1 MGVINLAELKPG
13 MVLAED
19 LRDRNGRFLLAKGTR
34 LTLKHLRILKIW
46 GVIEVNIE
54 GISQKNVESNTG
66 AQIDPAI
73 METAEKEIRERFVHT
88 DLDHPATREL
98 FRLCT
103 LRKAEELDITDSEA
117 KLEHHDSYE
126 RNMDANEI
134 LEDTTT
140 EMSPLE
146 FIRDDISLSTLPDIF
161 ILIKETINDPKSS
174 ARDIAEAISKDT
186 NISAKLLK
194 LVNSAF
200 YGFPSKIDTISR
212 AVAIVGTKHLSILTF
227 GIYIINAFKNI
238 SWDLIDMKSF
248 WEHSIV
254 CGTIARILASH
265 KNIQNTERLFVAG
278 LLHDIGR
285 LVFYNSTSINARNI
299 ILKAR
304 NSHSLLYEIEHE
316 IMNFD
321 HTELGKLILKKWKL
335 PMSLE
340 NIVKYH
346 HYPMLSND
354 PLEPAIVHLSD
365 IMTNALGMGSSGER
379 FVPPLDQDAWT
390 CIGLSPN
397 ILALTIKQMEH
408 QVRELVKFLVLD
420 ER

>member
-1 MGVINLAELKPG
+1 MGVINLAELKSG
-13 MVLAED
+13 MVLAEEV
-19 LRDRNGRFLLAKGTR
+19 RDRNGRFLLAKGTR
-34 LTLKHLRILKIW
+34 LTLKYLRILKIW

-54 GISQKNVESNTG
+54 GISQRNVESNTG
-66 AQIDPAI
+66 AQIDPTI

-88 DLDHPATREL
+88 DLAHPATREL

-103 LRKAEELDITDSEA
+103 LRKAEEIDITDSEA
-117 KLEHHDSYE
+117 RLENHDSHE
-126 RNMDANEI
+126 RNMETNET

-140 EMSPLE
+140 EINPIE
-146 FIRDDISLSTLPDIF
+146 CIRDDIGLSTLPDIF
-161 ILIKETINDPKSS
+161 ILIKETIDDPKSS
-174 ARDIAEAISKDT
+174 SRDIAEAISKDT

-200 YGFPSKIDTISR
+200 YGFPSRIDTISR

-227 GIYIINAFKNI
+227 GIYIISAFKNI
-238 SWDLIDMKSF
+238 SWGLVDMNSF
-248 WEHSIV
+248 WEHSVV

-285 LVFYNSTSINARNI
+285 LVLYNSTPINAKNI
-299 ILKAR
+299 ISKAR

-365 IMTNALGMGSSGER
+365 IMTNALGMGSSGEQ
-379 FVPPLDQDAWT
+379 FVPPLNQDAWT

-397 ILALTIKQMEH
+397 ILALTIKQMGH
-408 QVRELVKFLVLD
+408 QVQDLIKFLVSD

>member
-13 MVLAED
+13 MVLAEE

-34 LTLKHLRILKIW
+34 LTLKYLRILKIW

-66 AQIDPAI
+66 VQIDPAI
-73 METAEKEIRERFVHT
+73 IETAEKEIRKRFVHT

-103 LRKAEELDITDSEA
+103 LRKAEELDITNSEA

-140 EMSPLE
+140 KINPIE
-146 FIRDDISLSTLPDIF
+146 FIQDDISLSTLPDIF
-161 ILIKETINDPKSS
+161 ILIKETIDDPKSS
-174 ARDIAEAISKDT
+174 SRDIAEAISKDT

-200 YGFPSKIDTISR
+200 YSFPSKIDTISR
-212 AVAIVGTKHLSILTF
+212 AVAIVGTKHLSILAF
-227 GIYIINAFKNI
+227 GIYIINEFKNI
-238 SWDLIDMKSF
+238 SWDLVDMKSF

-285 LVFYNSTSINARNI
+285 LIFYNSTSINAKNI
-299 ILKAR
+299 ISKAR

-321 HTELGKLILKKWKL
+321 HTEIGKLILKKWKL

-354 PLEPAIVHLSD
+354 PLEPAIVHL
-365 IMTNALGMGSSGER
+365 
-379 FVPPLDQDAWT
+379 
-390 CIGLSPN
+390 
-397 ILALTIKQMEH
+397 
-408 QVRELVKFLVLD
+408 
-420 ER
+420 

>member
-13 MVLAED
+13 MVLAEE
-19 LRDRNGRFLLAKGTR
+19 LRDRNGRFLLAKDTR

-73 METAEKEIRERFVHT
+73 METAKKEIRERFVHT

-103 LRKAEELDITDSEA
+103 LRKAGELITDSEA

-134 LEDTTT
+134 LEDTTN
-140 EMSPLE
+140 EMNPLE

-186 NISAKLLK
+186 NISANLLK

-238 SWDLIDMKSF
+238 SWGLVDMKSF
-248 WEHSIV
+248 WQHSIV

-321 HTELGKLILKKWKL
+321 HTE
-335 PMSLE
+335 
-340 NIVKYH
+340 
-346 HYPMLSND
+346 
-354 PLEPAIVHLSD
+354 
-365 IMTNALGMGSSGER
+365 
-379 FVPPLDQDAWT
+379 
-390 CIGLSPN
+390 
-397 ILALTIKQMEH
+397 
-408 QVRELVKFLVLD
+408 
-420 ER
+420 

>member
-1 MGVINLAELKPG
+1 MGIINLAALKPG

-19 LRDRNGRFLLAKGTR
+19 LRDRNGRFLLAKGIR

-46 GVIEVNIE
+46 GVIEVDIE
-54 GISQKNVESNTG
+54 GISQKNVESSTG
-66 AQIDPAI
+66 VHIDPAI
-73 METAEKEIRERFVHT
+73 MEIAEKEIRGRFMHT

-103 LRKAEELDITDSEA
+103 LRKAEELDITDTEA
-117 KLEHHDSYE
+117 KLEYHDSNK

-140 EMSPLE
+140 EMNPLE

-161 ILIKETINDPKSS
+161 ILIKEAINDPKSS

-186 NISAKLLK
+186 NMSAKLLK

-248 WEHSIV
+248 WQHSIV

-285 LVFYNSTSINARNI
+285 LVFYNSTSINARKV

-304 NSHSLLYEIEHE
+304 KSRSLLYEIEHE
-316 IMNFD
+316 IMDFD
-321 HTELGKLILKKWKL
+321 HTELGKLILKKWNL

-346 HYPMLSND
+346 HSPMLSND

-365 IMTNALGMGSSGER
+365 IMANALGMGSSGER

-390 CIGLSPN
+390 CIDLSPN
-397 ILALTIKQMEH
+397 ILSLTIKQMEH
-408 QVRELVKFLVLD
+408 QVRELIKFLV
-420 ER
+420 